1 MQKAAE
7 QSAAFFGDL
16 FAISSA
22 ATGVSLACLMGLA
35 FESFRRLPLVLD
47 AERATENGLGTGG
60 ELGPSFHR
68 M

>member
-22 ATGVSLACLMGLA
+22 ATAS
-35 FESFRRLPLVLD
+35 RLPV
-47 AERATENGLGTGG
+47 
-60 ELGPSFHR
+60 
-68 M
+68 